1 MLKIWFSIMIV
12 LTVFILGC
20 KDSEI
25 IIDDSTQAKLEEQF
39 SLNFEKTATV
49 SPVNITVKFV
59 KVTEDSR
66 CASGV
71 VCIWAGQVSALVNV
85 NNNGKDL
92 GDIKLTL
99 GPNKGGAV
107 KDIGG
112 YYLKLLEVKPYPI
125 STKKIEPSEYIAT
138 LIISKFMDN

>member
-1 MLKIWFSIMIV
+1 MII

-49 SPVNITVKFV
+49 SPVNITVKFL

-66 CASGV
+66 CPSDV

-85 NNNGKDL
+85 NNNGKDI

-99 GPNKGGAV
+99 GANKDDAV

-125 STKKIEPSEYIAT
+125 STKKIEPSEYVVT
-138 LIISKFMDN
+138 LVVKQFLED

>member
-12 LTVFILGC
+12 LTVFISGC
-20 KDSEI
+20 IDSEI
-25 IIDDSTQAKLEEQF
+25 AIDNLTQANLEEQF
-39 SLNFEKTATV
+39 SLNFEKTAVV
-49 SPVNITVKFV
+49 SPVNITVKLL
-59 KVTEDSR
+59 KVMEDSR
-66 CASGV
+66 CASDV

-99 GPNKGGAV
+99 GANKNDAV
-107 KDIGG
+107 KDFGG

-125 STKKIEPSEYIAT
+125 STKKIEPSEYVVT
-138 LIISKFMDN
+138 LVVNQFLED

>member
-20 KDSEI
+20 EDSEI
-25 IIDDSTQAKLEEQF
+25 IIDNFTQAKLEEQF
-39 SLNFEKTATV
+39 SLNFEKSAI
-49 SPVNITVKFV
+49 ITPAHIIVKFV

-66 CASGV
+66 CPSDV
-71 VCIWAGQVSALVNV
+71 VCVWAGQVSVLVNV
-85 NNNGKDL
+85 NNDGKDL

-99 GPNKGGAV
+99 GANKDDAV
-107 KDIGG
+107 KDIGK

-125 STKKIEPSEYIAT
+125 STKTIKPSEYVVT
-138 LIISKFMDN
+138 LIVSKSKDN